1 MTEYTPQ
8 EKTIV
13 ILDRAMEHIESVTYR
28 VSLRWLFYRLLQD
41 GFYSKKSDYNTLCA
55 LTARIRRME
64 YGDWHPLTLADETRE
79 MEHPNHVV
87 DRDRAPVDT
96 EDELN
101 DLIDTAESDTAWE
114 KTNLEHR
121 IENFECTFEYDIDPN
136 YLQAYFSIIMFEARA
151 MTQQFKQY
159 TRGFTLVPL
168 GGQPSIP
175 FKYNIAQFIENRAL
189 DTYDLPA
196 QVLYFGDLDP
206 AGQLIFE
213 TAERDINLWSNV
225 SVDFIWC
232 GLTQDQVTQFGV
244 PENPDIRGHYQW
256 EALTDEQASQ
266 IISETLNQYTDRTAP
281 DRAAEDSADIRQT
294 VRAAVN
300 ERLDL

>member
-1 MTEYTPQ
+1 MEEYKPR
-8 EKTIV
+8 EKTI
-13 ILDRAMEHIESVTYR
+13 ILLDRAMEHIESVSYR

-41 GFYSKKSDYNTLCA
+41 GFYSKKSDYDSLCA

-64 YGDWHPLTLADETRE
+64 YGGWHPLTLADETRE
-79 MEHPNHVV
+79 MEHPDHVV
-87 DRDRAPVDT
+87 VRDRAPVDT

-101 DLIDTAESDTAWE
+101 DLIDREIEATIWE
-114 KTNLEHR
+114 KEDLEQR
-121 IENFECTFEYDIDPN
+121 LENFECTFEYGIDPN
-136 YLQAYFSIIMFEARA
+136 YLQAYFSVIMFEARA

-159 TRGFTLVPL
+159 TRGFTLIPL

-175 FKYNIAQFIENRAL
+175 FKYNIAQFIEARAL

-213 TAERDINLWSNV
+213 TAERDINLWSNL
-225 SVDFIWC
+225 SIDFIWC

-244 PENPDIRGHYQW
+244 PENPDIPGHYQW

-266 IISETLNQYTDRTAP
+266 IISGALNQYTDETALE
-281 DRAAEDSADIRQT
+281 RAGVESLDIRRK
-294 VRAAVN
+294 VREAVN